1 MGFLAERA
9 ATRLEARQRYR
20 TAARMQR
27 RRSWIESKLGK
38 RQDFEPK
45 EEERA
50 QATPVATAPPSTSAV
65 PEPGYVAELERL
77 AQLRDEG
84 IVSEEE
90 FAAKKKQLLG
100 I

>member
-1 MGFLAERA
+1 MGLLAGRA
-9 ATRLEARQRYR
+9 ANRMGARQRYR

-27 RRSWIESKLGK
+27 RRSWMEDKLGM
-38 RQDFEPK
+38 RQDFDRK
-45 EEERA
+45 EEEEPA
-50 QATPVATAPPSTSAV
+50 QAAPAAAPASA
-65 PEPGYVAELERL
+65 PEPGYAAELERL
-77 AQLRDEG
+77 AQLRDQG